1 MTELITDGDV
11 HIALLAGRHLMSQ
24 SKPVRMQ
31 GRIGIG
37 EDGLREELCR
47 VRMQI
52 EASFV
57 ANHEEIGIGKG
68 GLGSEDPRQAKQRD
82 IGGDDAQ

>member
-1 MTELITDGDV
+1 
-11 HIALLAGRHLMSQ
+11 
-24 SKPVRMQ
+24 
-31 GRIGIG
+31 
-37 EDGLREELCR
+37 
-47 VRMQI
+47 MQI